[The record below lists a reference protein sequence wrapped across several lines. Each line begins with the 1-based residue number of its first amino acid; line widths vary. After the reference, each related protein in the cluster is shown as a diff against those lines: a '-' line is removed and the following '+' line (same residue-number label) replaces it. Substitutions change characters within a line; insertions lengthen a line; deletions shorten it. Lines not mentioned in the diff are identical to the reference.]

1 MGNEIELTA
10 GQLYALHTALGQ
22 GQAKTVEALAE
33 RLAVYAVTDF
43 TDAERETIHW
53 REKADGQAT
62 FDTTAMVTRHLTPS
76 KRGQIAALVLAVAPG
91 FPVPWVAR
99 WLAPA
104 LGALGDHSLD
114 GGAGED
120 G

>member
-10 GQLYALHTALGQ
+10 GQLYALHTAL
-22 GQAKTVEALAE
+22 AKGEPKDFDALAQ
-33 RLAVYAVTDF
+33 RLTLYGLTDF
-43 TDAERETIHW
+43 TDAEREAMHW
-53 REKADGQAT
+53 QEQPNGAAT
-62 FDTTAMVTRHLTPS
+62 FDAGVMLTRHLTPS
-76 KRGQIAALVLAVAPG
+76 KRGQISSHVHNVATA
-91 FPVPWVAR
+91 FPVPWIAR

-104 LGALGDHSLD
+104 LAALGDHSLD